1 MSQMLS
7 MLIPTSVDDMMSK
20 YPALLDV
27 PFISETEI
35 IITRE
40 IGSGSFGRV
49 FHGIFSFQDVA
60 VKRLT
65 VRNFR
70 DELDLYD
77 QIADADSDQANTKAM
92 RVAETLLA
100 LEKEVSLLKRIS
112 FPKVVGFYGVCFE
125 PPAIVTEYCA
135 RGSLFDLIGESKHVS
150 HLNVEILVKVVLDHL
165 QEWLVNYHGNDVC
178 DWQTMQLSE

>member
-7 MLIPTSVDDMMSK
+7 MLIPTSTEDMVRK

-27 PFISETEI
+27 PFISQSEI
-35 IITRE
+35 LITRE

-70 DELDLYD
+70 DEIDIYAQLNPE
-77 QIADADSDQANTKAM
+77 QDADEIDEKA
-92 RVAETLLA
+92 RQVAETIGM
-100 LEKEVSLLKRIS
+100 LKRIS
-112 FPKVVGFYGVCFE
+112 FPKVVSFYGVCFE
-125 PPAIVTEYCA
+125 PPAIVTEYCM
-135 RGSLFDLIGESKHVS
+135 RGSLFDLIG
-150 HLNVEILVKVVLDHL
+150 LPMQEI
-165 QEWLVNYHGNDVC
+165 
-178 DWQTMQLSE
+178 T